1 MKRFYVL
8 LGVVAVFGL
17 LLRLIDYDR
26 VPPFGVTQD
35 EFFYPWAGMTLL
47 TTGVPKA
54 WSLFSVYPQ
63 AEVEYTWGIRY
74 PLVSPWIEKPPLYV
88 LLAGVW
94 MLIAG
99 VSDLFDVRL
108 STLRLLPIGISV
120 CTIVL
125 TGLLARTLFGNA
137 VGLLAAILYATTPT
151 IVLANRVSVVENLM
165 APLIVASAYVF
176 MVRRWNLLL
185 LSGLLGLL
193 NVTKN
198 IGISITFAIVG
209 ALAVQ
214 RDYRYALKVLSIA
227 MLFALIHPLMGFYF
241 GWNLFTS
248 VLKEYQHVHALAGL
262 PELIGAIFRFP
273 MIGHQWDRMF
283 PDGPMLIGYILLF
296 SAPWWLGHARKVL
309 VWIPFAYLGLLAL
322 LESGGTQY
330 SYFGWHVYPVFPF
343 LMILLSSVM
352 YSAWKGLDFL
362 QLEVLFV
369 ILGSSTVRFF
379 LLLVPELQEIWQY
392 ILLLVIGLPGVI
404 AILQKRYLKILLLGY
419 FILFCVVN
427 VFLVMDLNRIYPG
440 GPQPVN

>member
-8 LGVVAVFGL
+8 LGVVALFGL

-54 WSLFSVYPQ
+54 WSLFSAYPEAEAVYK
-63 AEVEYTWGIRY
+63 WGIRY
-74 PLVSPWIEKPPLYV
+74 PLVSPWVEKPPLYS
-88 LLAGVW
+88 LLAGLW
-94 MLIAG
+94 MQTYGI
-99 VSDLFDVRL
+99 SDLFDVRL

-120 CTIVL
+120 GTILL

-165 APLIVASAYVF
+165 APLMVACAYVF
-176 MVRRWNLLL
+176 MVRRRNLLL
-185 LSGLLGLL
+185 LGGLLGLL
-193 NVTKN
+193 NATKN
-198 IGISITFAIVG
+198 IGISVTFAI
-209 ALAVQ
+209 ACAFAAH
-214 RDYRYALKVLSIA
+214 REYRYAFKVLSIA
-227 MLFALIHPLMGFYF
+227 LLFALVHPLMGFYF
-241 GWNLFTS
+241 GWDLFMS
-248 VLKEYQHVHALAGL
+248 VLREYQHVHALAGL
-262 PELIGAIFRFP
+262 PELVGAISRFP

-283 PDGPMLIGYILLF
+283 PDGPMLVGYILLF
-296 SAPWWLGHARKVL
+296 SAPWWAGHAHKVF

-330 SYFGWHVYPVFPF
+330 SYFGWHVYPIFPF
-343 LMILLSSVM
+343 LMILLA
-352 YSAWKGLDFL
+352 SAIYRTWKGLDLL
-362 QLEVLFV
+362 QLAVLLV

-379 LLLVPELQEIWQY
+379 LLLVPQLQESWQY
-392 ILLLVIGLPGVI
+392 ILFLVVFLPAFIGM
-404 AILQKRYLKILLLGY
+404 LQERYLKILLLCY

-427 VFLVMDLNRIYPG
+427 ILVIMDLNRIYPG
-440 GPQPVN
+440 SPQPLE